1 MAEKKEVKVEVVVSQ
16 RNKRNSIQPDSD
28 PFMAAPVQK
37 VSDPF
42 NPGPVKN
49 EAFQLFPSADNQSQI
64 IQYQPE

>member
-1 MAEKKEVKVEVVVSQ
+1 MADKKEVKVEVVVSQ

-49 EAFQLFPSADNQSQI
+49 EVFQLFSSAENQSKI
-64 IQYQPE
+64 IQNQPE